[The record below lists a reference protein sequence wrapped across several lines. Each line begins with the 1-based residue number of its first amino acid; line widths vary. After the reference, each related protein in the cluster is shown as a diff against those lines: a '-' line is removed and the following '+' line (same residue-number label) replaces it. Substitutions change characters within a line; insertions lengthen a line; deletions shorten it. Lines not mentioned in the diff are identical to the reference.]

1 MTIYIIPILLFFL
14 GYALSFFFSGFETGG
29 YSLSTI
35 RFELRKAEKYPGA
48 QLLSEDLSD
57 MNGVIATTLVGTNLG
72 NYMLTAAVVGLLQ
85 ALDPKTIE
93 IVSTVLLTPFVFVFA
108 EVLPKALFRRH
119 ADEIMYR
126 VARLFRLSRG
136 FFFPVTYLLSFVP
149 ILLKFLGL
157 TRQDGNTFNP
167 STLERFSI
175 ELARGTEEG
184 VLSANQ
190 ATMAR
195 RIMSLGSRTVKHA
208 MVPMLQV
215 VKWDQKIP
223 MKQAKTRMAQI
234 PFSRVPIYEG
244 SPNNLVGTAWIYDV
258 FFGDKKELKEYTR
271 PAPRIRDNTAIDV
284 ALLRLRNKHEPMAF
298 VVDDKDKVLG
308 IVTLKDLVTEIVT
321 DLHDL

>member
-1 MTIYIIPILLFFL
+1 MTIYLIPILLFVL

-29 YSLSTI
+29 YSLSSI
-35 RFELRKAEKYPGA
+35 RFELRKADNYRGA
-48 QLLSEDLSD
+48 HLLAEDLSD

-126 VARLFRLSRG
+126 AARLFRLSRG

-149 ILLKFLGL
+149 VFLKIIGL
-157 TRQDGNTFNP
+157 NRQDGNTFNP

-208 MVPMLQV
+208 MVPILQV
-215 VKWDQKIP
+215 VKWDQKIAL
-223 MKQAKTRMAQI
+223 KQAKKRMAQI
-234 PFSRVPIYEG
+234 PYSRVPIYDG
-244 SPNNLVGTAWIYDV
+244 TPSNFVGTVWIYDV
-258 FFGDKKELKEYTR
+258 FFGDKRELREYTQ
-271 PAPRIRDNTAIDV
+271 ATPRLRDNTSIDV
-284 ALLRLRNKHEPMAF
+284 ALLQLRNKHEPMAF
-298 VVDDKDKVLG
+298 VVDEKDKVIG

>member
-1 MTIYIIPILLFFL
+1 MTIYIIPILLFVL

-29 YSLSTI
+29 YSLSAI
-35 RFELRKAEKYPGA
+35 RFELRKADNYRGA
-48 QLLSEDLSD
+48 DLLSEDLSD
-57 MNGVIATTLVGTNLG
+57 MTGVIATTLVGTNLG
-72 NYMLTAAVVGLLQ
+72 NYMLTAAMVGLLQ
-85 ALDPKTIE
+85 SLDPKTIE

-126 VARLFRLSRG
+126 AARLFRWSRYL
-136 FFFPVTYLLSFVP
+136 FFPVTYVLSFVP
-149 ILLKFLGL
+149 VLLRFIGL
-157 TRQDGNTFNP
+157 SKQDGGSFNP

-195 RIMSLGSRTVKHA
+195 RIMSLGNRAVRNA
-208 MVPMLQV
+208 MVPLHEV
-215 VKWDQKIP
+215 VKWDQKIAL
-223 MKQAKTRMAQI
+223 KQAKTRMAQI
-234 PFSRVPIYEG
+234 PFSRVPVYSG
-244 SPNNLVGTAWIYDV
+244 RPNNLVGTVWIYDV
-258 FFGDKKELKEYTR
+258 FFGDKTELKEYSR
-271 PAPRIRDNTAIDV
+271 PAPRILYSTAIDV
-284 ALLRLRNKHEPMAF
+284 ALVQLRKEHEPMAF
-298 VVDDKDKVLG
+298 VVDEKDRVMG